1 MRKTAQK
8 WSIGH
13 NFTHL
18 LSVHFPVSLCQTWRF
33 KCFACINLHVCHPH
47 LVNHPTFRWKHL
59 NGDMETTKQTN
70 FISQKNWKRTAHV
83 KLWTLLNFCEAEKVF
98 DHKLG
103 KLTEVFLKQQLQ
115 ADISCCSSW
124 NLHSAYAV
132 PLDKLSWFAVGLM
145 LLLLWTPVHRWA
157 LLMERNFCRCFAAL
171 CVLFFTFLI
180 RASLR
185 ETVTGLQNTFKL

>member
-1 MRKTAQK
+1 M
-8 WSIGH
+8 
-13 NFTHL
+13 
-18 LSVHFPVSLCQTWRF
+18 
-33 KCFACINLHVCHPH
+33 
-47 LVNHPTFRWKHL
+47 
-59 NGDMETTKQTN
+59 
-70 FISQKNWKRTAHV
+70 FISQFHCARLDVSNVWPASTFMCVIPTWWTIPPSDENTWTATWRQLNKPISFHKKKRTTHV
-83 KLWTLLNFCEAEKVF
+83 KLWTLLNFCEAEEVF

-103 KLTEVFLKQQLQ
+103 KLTEAFLKQQLQ

-145 LLLLWTPVHRWA
+145 LLLLWTAVHRWA

-171 CVLFFTFLI
+171 CVPFFTFLI

>member
-70 FISQKNWKRTAHV
+70 FISQKKKNCTRKIV
-83 KLWTLLNFCEAEKVF
+83 NSFEFLWSRKSIWPQVGKINCWFDVVAALNSCTQVGFVDGKKFLQVF
-98 DHKLG
+98 
-103 KLTEVFLKQQLQ
+103 
-115 ADISCCSSW
+115 CCS
-124 NLHSAYAV
+124 LCALFHIF
-132 PLDKLSWFAVGLM
+132 DKGLPPRNRNRTPEYLQIVESLSHADL
-145 LLLLWTPVHRWA
+145 
-157 LLMERNFCRCFAAL
+157 RNAFPAISMHL
-171 CVLFFTFLI
+171 
-180 RASLR
+180 
-185 ETVTGLQNTFKL
+185 